1 MYSNDIIPPI
11 VSRSKRLTL
20 DVTDALTLG
29 SSKLPKY
36 SSSDVPSLQILAL
49 AYAQT
54 QEFAEDQWTHQ
65 EFSKTSRNSLQGIK
79 AKSWKQAILSIIDI
93 RSCVGSKAPSQHYVN
108 FSVSKN
114 SSIDPP
120 SKARE
125 VFVLD
130 ERPT

>member
-20 DVTDALTLG
+20 DVTDALALG
-29 SSKLPKY
+29 LSKFPEH

-49 AYAQT
+49 AYAQA
-54 QEFAEDQWTHQ
+54 QEFAGDQWAPQ
-65 EFSKTSRNSLQGIK
+65 ELSKTSSRSIQIIEVQSEKHATPHLIGINSCDGL
-79 AKSWKQAILSIIDI
+79 
-93 RSCVGSKAPSQHYVN
+93 APSQHYVN
-108 FSVSKN
+108 FSVSEN